1 MANVKDSKRGFNW
14 EKLDESAARM
24 KRFASDV
31 EKQLGQGSRTAA
43 KAKDIEERAK
53 ERSKRL
59 KKLKEK
65 NADKKPSKGKKKGK
79 SVTPKKKPAKKIR
92 SLAYENQKNPESLK
106 QFAGGDDSSGDLKAR
121 EKKAKRKMKANL
133 VKRAAEAASSKP
145 GRTARNV
152 AKAGARFAGPVGAGL
167 GAIEAGKLAKE
178 AIGDPFISDGT
189 LMSKKITKRKDP
201 ETGRSVEELSIR
213 PVSSRIKEPLSEL
226 EEASRR
232 GRMASLGRGM
242 AMKKGGKVPSWQDHV
257 KSKYGK

>member
-1 MANVKDSKRGFNW
+1 MANR
-14 EKLDESAARM
+14 
-24 KRFASDV
+24 
-31 EKQLGQGSRTAA
+31 RT
-43 KAKDIEERAK
+43 
-53 ERSKRL
+53 
-59 KKLKEK
+59 
-65 NADKKPSKGKKKGK
+65 
-79 SVTPKKKPAKKIR
+79 KKIR

-106 QFAGGDDSSGDLKAR
+106 QFAGGDDSPKSVKAR
-121 EKKAKRKMKANL
+121 EKKAKRKMKETL
-133 VKRAAEAASSKP
+133 KRRAKDAASS
-145 GRTARNV
+145 
-152 AKAGARFAGPVGAGL
+152 AKARIAKNVVKAGSRLAAPVGVAL
-167 GAIEAGKLAKE
+167 GAIETAKGVKE